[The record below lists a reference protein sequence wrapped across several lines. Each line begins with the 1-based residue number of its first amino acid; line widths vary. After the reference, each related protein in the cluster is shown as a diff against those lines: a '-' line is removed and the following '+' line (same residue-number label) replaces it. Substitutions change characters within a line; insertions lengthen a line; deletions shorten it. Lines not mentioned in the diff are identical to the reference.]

1 MMFAL
6 QVAAASLP
14 NIELVSL
21 LVAAFSVYFGRRTL
35 AAIYVFALLEG
46 ITYGFGSWWI
56 CYLYVWTILYLVSRA
71 AKQMQSPI
79 GWAAILGLFGLLF
92 GALCSIPYFF
102 ILGPA
107 GGLSYFLGGIPYD
120 LLHCVG
126 NTVSGLLLWKPVG
139 KALERIASDKK

>member
-1 MMFAL
+1 
-6 QVAAASLP
+6 
-14 NIELVSL
+14 
-21 LVAAFSVYFGRRTL
+21 
-35 AAIYVFALLEG
+35 
-46 ITYGFGSWWI
+46 
-56 CYLYVWTILYLVSRA
+56 
-71 AKQMQSPI
+71 MQSPI

-107 GGLSYFLGGIPYD
+107 GGLSYFLSGIPYD

-126 NTVSGLLLWKPVG
+126 NAVSGLLLWKPVG